1 MKNSGSLEAPNT
13 YICSNER
20 NCYGTPV
27 VFGDM
32 KLHDL
37 ELTIYETG
45 LYCSTSCLTQTGLA
59 HQSPVYI
66 GMLCSR
72 SHLALHVYIEDKYL
86 ETNVDEHECGKF

>member
-20 NCYGTPV
+20 NCYRTPV

-37 ELTIYETG
+37 ELAIYETG
-45 LYCSTSCLTQTGLA
+45 LYCSINRFAQTGLA
-59 HQSPVYI
+59 RQSPRIY
-66 GMLCSR
+66 R
-72 SHLALHVYIEDKYL
+72 YALVQKSPSIACVH
-86 ETNVDEHECGKF
+86 